1 MMCGSRRK
9 DGRMSNIG
17 RRYFLDGASQNGE
30 TRNGIDVI
38 IPSNAVIVKI
48 RDNFADRIKLRNMFV
63 IENTDQ
69 EVSIDQSIIERYF
82 REVKDGE
89 NH

>member
-1 MMCGSRRK
+1 
-9 DGRMSNIG
+9 MSKAGTKYI
-17 RRYFLDGASQNGE
+17 LDGCSQKGIAKNGE
-30 TRNGIDVI
+30 EII
-38 IPSNAVIVKI
+38 IPLYAIVVKI
-48 RDNFADRIKLRNMFV
+48 KDSFADRIKFRNMFV

>member
-30 TRNGIDVI
+30 TRDGVNVI
-38 IPSNAVIVKI
+38 IPPNAVIVKV
-48 RDNFADRIKLRNMFV
+48 RDNFADRLKFRNMFV
-63 IENTDQ
+63 IESTGQ
-69 EVSIDQSIIERYF
+69 EVSVDQSIIERYF
-82 REVKDGE
+82 REVKDGG
-89 NH
+89 

>member
-30 TRNGIDVI
+30 TRDGINVVI
-38 IPSNAVIVKI
+38 PPNAVIVKV
-48 RDNFADRIKLRNMFV
+48 RDNFADRLKFRNMFV
-63 IENTDQ
+63 IESTGQ
-69 EVSIDQSIIERYF
+69 EVSVDQSIIERYF
-82 REVKDGE
+82 REVKDGG
-89 NH
+89 